1 MNTDKLVIK
10 AFHINK
16 VFFNEKISIESKNLA
31 IKDKNYYYEILKR
44 TENYKKYIKDIN
56 ISIIEPNEK
65 KVEVNS
71 IMDFIPISTKVLGTL
86 GNGITHTLTGVNIM
100 LTGCDEIKNQI
111 CEFGKSNGIL
121 EDVVKFGMPGTP
133 KETDFIIHI
142 DIIVYKNLHVNR
154 ECIDICHEFCDLI
167 IQEIRMFLK
176 KKNGNEATERHD
188 YEEESNPKG
197 KKIVILKQVAGQGAM
212 YDTRVLPKEPSGYLG
227 GYSIIDFMNMPILI
241 SKNEYRDGAVRAMH

>member
-16 VFFNEKISIESKNLA
+16 VFFNEKISLELKNLA
-31 IKDKNYYYEILKR
+31 IKNRDYYIEILKK
-44 TENYKKYIKDIN
+44 TEHFNRYIKNIN
-56 ISIIEPNEK
+56 ISIIDPKDKNI
-65 KVEVNS
+65 EVNS

-86 GNGITHTLTGVNIM
+86 GNGITHTLTGVNVM

-121 EDVVKFGMPGTP
+121 KDVVKFGMAGTP
-133 KETDFIIHI
+133 KETDYTIHI
-142 DIIVYKNLHVNR
+142 DIIVYINLHVNR
-154 ECIDICHEFCDLI
+154 ECIDVCHEFCDLI
-167 IQEIRMFLK
+167 TNDIRLILK

-188 YEEESNPKG
+188 FIEKSNPNG

-212 YDTRVLPKEPSGYLG
+212 YDTRLFSKEPSGFIG
-227 GYSIIDFMNMPILI
+227 GYSIIDFMNMPIFI